1 MTAQDISSDLLGVEL
16 DPVNISWD
24 QKDVQLY
31 SVAVGAQPE
40 TELQFIYEGA
50 PGGLKVLPTYG
61 VVPGLAIAG
70 GLMTKAKFN
79 LMMLLHGEQA
89 ITLHKPLPAN
99 FKGSL
104 KGRISEVFDKGKAA
118 VLGVTADAVDEK
130 GEKVFTIHL
139 TMFIRGAGGFG
150 GERGSS
156 DPINVPPEREPDH
169 IIKDKTTMQQ
179 AAIYRL
185 TGDINPIHIDP
196 NFAKMGGFEKP
207 FLHGLCTYGF
217 VGRAALQALCGGDP
231 DKFVS
236 MEARFADRVEL
247 GDEIITKI
255 WEMGN
260 GEAIVQ
266 AESQKG
272 NIVLSQ
278 AKVTYKS

>member
-1 MTAQDISSDLLGVEL
+1 MTAQDISMDLLGVEF
-16 DPVNISWD
+16 DPVPISWD
-24 QKDVQLY
+24 QKATQLY
-31 SVAVGAQPE
+31 ACAVGAMPE
-40 TELQFIYEGA
+40 NELSYLYEGA
-50 PGGLKVLPTYG
+50 QGGLKVLPTYG
-61 VVPGLAIAG
+61 VVPGLAVAG
-70 GLMTKAKFN
+70 GLMSVAKFN
-79 LMMLLHGEQA
+79 PMMLLHGEQS

-118 VLGVTADAVDEK
+118 VLGVTADAEDDK
-130 GEKVFTIHL
+130 GEKVFSIHL

-156 DPINVPPEREPDH
+156 DPVNVPPERDPDH
-169 IIKDKTTMQQ
+169 VINDKTTMQQ
-179 AAIYRL
+179 AALYRL

-217 VGRAALQALCGGDP
+217 VGRAALQALCGGDSE
-231 DKFVS
+231 KFVS

-255 WEMGN
+255 WDMGN
-260 GEAIVQ
+260 GEAIIQ

-278 AKVTYKS
+278 AKVVYKS

>member
-1 MTAQDISSDLLGVEL
+1 MTAQEISSSLLGVEL
-16 DPVNISWD
+16 DPVNISWN

-31 SVAVGAQPE
+31 AVAVGAQPE
-40 TELQFIYEGA
+40 TELQYVYEGA
-50 PGGLKVLPTYG
+50 PGGLQVLPTYG
-61 VVPGLAIAG
+61 VVPGLAVAA
-70 GLMTKAKFN
+70 GLMGKAKFN

-99 FKGSL
+99 FKGTL
-104 KGRISEVFDKGKAA
+104 KGHISEVFDKGKAA
-118 VLGVTADAVDEK
+118 VLGVTADALDEK

-156 DPINVPPEREPDH
+156 EPTNVVPDRAPDH
-169 IIKDKTTMQQ
+169 VITDKTSLQQ
-179 AAIYRL
+179 AALYRL

-196 NFAKMGGFEKP
+196 NFAKMGGFAKP

-217 VGRAALQALCGGDP
+217 VGRAALQALCAGDAS
-231 DKFVS
+231 KFIS

-255 WEMGN
+255 WVMGN
-260 GEAIVQ
+260 GEAIIQ

-278 AKVTYKS
+278 SKVTYKA

>member
-1 MTAQDISSDLLGVEL
+1 MSAQEISNDLLGVEL
-16 DPVNISWD
+16 DTVDIGWD
-24 QKDVQLY
+24 QSKTQLY
-31 SVAVGAQPE
+31 SVAVGAQPD
-40 TELQFIYEGA
+40 TELQYLYEGA
-50 PGGLKVLPTYG
+50 EGGLKVLPTYG

-79 LMMLLHGEQA
+79 LMMLLHGEQS
-89 ITLHKPLPAN
+89 ITVHKPLPAN
-99 FKGSL
+99 FKGKL
-104 KGRISEVFDKGKAA
+104 KGKITEVYDKGKAA
-118 VLGVTADAVDEK
+118 VLGVTADALDAS

-156 DPINVPPEREPDH
+156 EPKNVVPDREPDH
-169 IIKDKTTMQQ
+169 VIEDQTSSQQ
-179 AAIYRL
+179 AALYRL

-217 VGRAALQALCGGDP
+217 VGRAVNQALCGNNSDN
-231 DKFVS
+231 FVS
-236 MEARFADRVEL
+236 MEARFADRVEI
-247 GDEIITKI
+247 GDQIITKI
-255 WEMGN
+255 WEIGN

-266 AESQKG
+266 AETQKG

-278 AKVTYKS
+278 CKVVYKS

>member
-1 MTAQDISSDLLGVEL
+1 MSAQDISMSLLGVEL
-16 DPVNISWD
+16 DPVDISWD

-40 TELQFIYEGA
+40 DELQYIYEGA

-61 VVPGLAIAG
+61 VVPGLAVAAG
-70 GLMTKAKFN
+70 LVSKVKFN
-79 LMMLLHGEQA
+79 LMMLLHGEQS
-89 ITLHKPLPAN
+89 ITLHKPLPVS
-99 FKGSL
+99 FKGKL
-104 KGRISEVFDKGKAA
+104 KGRISEVYDKGKAA
-118 VLGVTADAVDEK
+118 VLGVTADAVDAN
-130 GEKVFTIHL
+130 GEKIFSLHL
-139 TMFIRGAGGFG
+139 TMFIRGSGGFG

-156 DPINVPPEREPDH
+156 DPVNVPPERAPDH
-169 IIKDKTTMQQ
+169 VIHDKTTLQQ

-196 NFAKMGGFEKP
+196 NFAQMGGFAKP

-217 VGRAALQALCGGDP
+217 VGRAALKALCGGDTS
-231 DKFVS
+231 KFVGFQ
-236 MEARFADRVEL
+236 ARFADRVEL

-255 WEMGN
+255 WDMGN
-260 GEAIVQ
+260 GEAIIQ

-278 AKVTYKS
+278 AKVTYKP

>member
-1 MTAQDISSDLLGVEL
+1 MTAQDISMDLLGVEL
-16 DPVNISWD
+16 DPVDIAWE

-40 TELQFIYEGA
+40 SELQFIYEGA
-50 PGGLKVLPTYG
+50 EGGLQVLPTYG
-61 VVPGLAIAG
+61 VVPGLAVAG
-70 GLMTKAKFN
+70 GLMGKAKFN

-89 ITLHKPLPAN
+89 ITLHKPLPVN
-99 FKGSL
+99 FKGKL

-118 VLGVTADAVDEK
+118 VLGVTADAEDES
-130 GEKVFTIHL
+130 GEKVFSIHL
-139 TMFIRGAGGFG
+139 TMFIRGAGGFD

-156 DPINVPPEREPDH
+156 DPVNVVPDREPDH
-169 IIKDKTTMQQ
+169 VVKDQTTLQQ

-196 NFAKMGGFEKP
+196 NFAKLGGFEKP

-217 VGRAALQALCGGDP
+217 VGRAALQALCGGDSS
-231 DKFVS
+231 KFTH

-266 AESQKG
+266 AETQKG

-278 AKVTYKS
+278 AKVCYKS